1 KPILVPLDGSKI
13 AEHALP
19 GAAWLSRMTGAPIQ
33 FIHVVELNVDDAALA
48 AAAETFRAY
57 TKEVAA
63 EYGLANTTCDVVAGS
78 PAEEILK
85 AAENASMISI
95 ATRGRGGFKAM
106 VVGSVADKVIRG
118 ANIPVLAEPGAE
130 KPADPATNGPILVGL

>member
-1 KPILVPLDGSKI
+1 MADAKPILVPLDGSKI

-63 EYGLANTTCDVVAGS
+63 EYGLANTTWL
-78 PAEEILK
+78 P
-85 AAENASMISI
+85 
-95 ATRGRGGFKAM
+95 GRGNPESRRERLDDFDRHAWPRRIQGH
-106 VVGSVADKVIRG
+106 GSR
-118 ANIPVLAEPGAE
+118 
-130 KPADPATNGPILVGL
+130 